1 MLESCTYDS
10 MRGRTYPAGASRSTL
25 HPMETTDGQSNY
37 SFVAKM
43 IRTSKHSEHSN
54 ISLQGKGLSA
64 ARQRLRRLDRTTGAR
79 TRSALSDCIVRT
91 VSFVFAR
98 QKYVATI
105 TLKEVSGEAGNI
117 YAVEAVEINQDAD
130 SEVHLAEQCPRGLN
144 SAPIQNLASKLAKRI
159 AYYVGDV
166 NLTQPT
172 VVNRNEPFAIDRCA
186 GLILEKLGRDGY
198 AGG

>member
-1 MLESCTYDS
+1 M
-10 MRGRTYPAGASRSTL
+10 
-25 HPMETTDGQSNY
+25 
-37 SFVAKM
+37 F
-43 IRTSKHSEHSN
+43 SE
-54 ISLQGKGLSA
+54 
-64 ARQRLRRLDRTTGAR
+64 
-79 TRSALSDCIVRT
+79 
-91 VSFVFAR
+91 FVFAR

-144 SAPIQNLASKLAKRI
+144 SAPIQNLASQLAKRI

-172 VVNRNEPFAIDRCA
+172 FVNRNEPFAIDRCA
-186 GLILEKLGRDGY
+186 GLILEMLGRNG
-198 AGG
+198 

>member
-1 MLESCTYDS
+1 MAYGEGEEVHKFAAKNVGVLFA
-10 MRGRTYPAGASRSTL
+10 RGVVGVRHLDKKAVAGQRWVTVYL
-25 HPMETTDGQSNY
+25 RV
-37 SFVAKM
+37 F
-43 IRTSKHSEHSN
+43 SE
-54 ISLQGKGLSA
+54 
-64 ARQRLRRLDRTTGAR
+64 
-79 TRSALSDCIVRT
+79 
-91 VSFVFAR
+91 FVFAR

-144 SAPIQNLASKLAKRI
+144 SAPIQNLASQLAKRI

-172 VVNRNEPFAIDRCA
+172 FVNRNEPFAIDRCA
-186 GLILEKLGRDGY
+186 GLILEMLGRNG
-198 AGG
+198 